1 MSDAL
6 FIAVVATGFVA
17 VLVGA
22 VTWMLVLPARASRAA
37 DRVLP
42 LAEPP
47 LARATLLADRSAV
60 PHAPTCEDT
69 EAADLA
75 TLRDALRQAEDAD
88 QPERATRI
96 AQVLVR
102 RGADEPEVRSLA
114 AHPAA
119 SWSQLS
125 RIEDAAWLESL
136 AAPGLEPSLTGL
148 MALLGP
154 EAITWQ
160 AFPAARYGL
169 SRRQR
174 VESLPQ
180 PPSVAAIAADVAA
193 AVGVPTPVMFVTPE
207 NPARLV
213 HVNLAVAGRFTA
225 ALAIGAEALD
235 VQDEAALRFMVGRK
249 LTFMRAEHLLCTAVD
264 GPEDLRAIHLATA
277 QILDPG
283 TLPEAPERVLGLPRE
298 EALLRLREHFLQAE
312 RASLARRLLRAAVE
326 QAEDPEDP
334 AAVERWERWLIAA
347 AETSFR
353 CGLVVSGDLAAALSI
368 LDRDDV
374 IPGTDRQHDQC
385 YIALDRFYLSEAFAS
400 LRRALRA

>member
-6 FIAVVATGFVA
+6 LIAVVATGFVA
-17 VLVGA
+17 ILVGA

-42 LAEPP
+42 LGEPP
-47 LARATLLADRSAV
+47 LTRATLLADRTAV
-60 PHAPTCEDT
+60 PGAPTCEDP

-75 TLRDALRQAEDAD
+75 TLRDELRQAEDAD
-88 QPERATRI
+88 QDERATRI

-102 RGADEPEVRSLA
+102 RGADEPEVRAVA

-119 SWSQLS
+119 SSQLS
-125 RIEDAAWLESL
+125 RIEDAAWLEEL

-160 AFPAARYGL
+160 AFPASRYGL

-174 VESLPQ
+174 VESLTL
-180 PPSVAAIAADVAA
+180 PPPLAAVAAEVAT
-193 AVGVPTPVMFVTPE
+193 AVGVPTPVMYVTPE
-207 NPARLV
+207 NPARLL
-213 HVNLAVAGRFTA
+213 HVNLAVAGRFAA

-235 VQDEAALRFMVGRK
+235 VQDEAAMRFMLGRK

-264 GPEDLRAIHLATA
+264 GPEDLRALHLATA

-283 TLPEAPERVLGLPRE
+283 TLPEAPDIVLGLPRE
-298 EALLRLREHFLQAE
+298 AALLRLREHFHQAE

-326 QAEDPEDP
+326 QAEDPDDP
-334 AAVERWERWLIAA
+334 AAVQRWERWLVAA

-353 CGLVVSGDLAAALSI
+353 CGLLVSGDLTAALSI

-400 LRRALRA
+400 LRRALQA